1 MEIENRKQKPLQKYS
16 SEKQQNLL
24 DLEMALQNASLAHE
38 YTRLELENLPP
49 SFQEIELA
57 EKLENYK
64 KVYFSARRHLAL
76 YYPER
81 LEELE
86 KQLMD
91 QKKEFFTFYSA

>member
-1 MEIENRKQKPLQKYS
+1 MEIENRNQDVSLKES
-16 SEKQQNLL
+16 GEKQQDLL

-38 YTRLELENLPP
+38 YTRLQLENLEP

-64 KVYFSARRHLAL
+64 KAYFSARRYLAL

-86 KQLMD
+86 KQLID

>member
-1 MEIENRKQKPLQKYS
+1 MEIENRKQKLPSEYS
-16 SEKQQNLL
+16 GEKQQDLL

-38 YTRLELENLPP
+38 YTRLELENLQP

-64 KVYFSARRHLAL
+64 KAYFSARHFLAL